1 MKEYWKTQSYTL
13 VQGYTKWDESGQS
26 LPYPQLQH
34 HIFLEAQETKRD
46 NVSPEL
52 CFSSKHCV
60 RFVQKHNQFEEYDV
74 NKRQK
79 WHLDSGSSIL
89 NTKIRKISVLKTLL
103 LFNCANHRDK
113 RPFVSTANEAL
124 VGTLMIYL
132 PYNTKQTLLLKYIAL
147 PSHLSVHFCIPRTRL
162 SKKSFVGFHMARTTS
177 RDFVARGRPLRG

>member
-1 MKEYWKTQSYTL
+1 M
-13 VQGYTKWDESGQS
+13 
-26 LPYPQLQH
+26 
-34 HIFLEAQETKRD
+34 
-46 NVSPEL
+46 
-52 CFSSKHCV
+52 
-60 RFVQKHNQFEEYDV
+60 QKHNQFEEYDV

-177 RDFVARGRPLRG
+177 RDFVARGRPLRGQKRLAPLAKRSTCSMSSQDAKHQICIKNNLFLCL